1 MNDLTKDLA
10 ALLILTLLGTLAGA
24 GWLAIGFGLIR

>member
-10 ALLILTLLGTLAGA
+10 ALVILTLLGTLAGV
-24 GWLAIGFGLIR
+24 GWLAIGFGLLR